1 MVDVLLLVEDSD
13 RTVVGVGSVLLVV
26 VGTAFVVV
34 AVVVMVVGTE
44 VDEVV
49 GEVGVVDGV
58 GVVVVSTTIE
68 IRAKD
73 WSAGASKA
81 TSL

>member
-1 MVDVLLLVEDSD
+1 
-13 RTVVGVGSVLLVV
+13 VVVVVVVV
-26 VGTAFVVV
+26 VGA
-34 AVVVMVVGTE
+34 E

-73 WSAGASKA
+73 WSAGASKV